1 MGTHCLP
8 PTPYFLEQTPVFQIM
23 SESTGYKQQL
33 MGVYPNSLGDT
44 KNAAPKSHFLN
55 PTEVL
60 MISPLFVRDLE
71 IDVSAVI
78 MR

>member
-1 MGTHCLP
+1 
-8 PTPYFLEQTPVFQIM
+8 
-23 SESTGYKQQL
+23 

-44 KNAAPKSHFLN
+44 KKAAPKSHFLN

-71 IDVSAVI
+71 IDISAVI